1 MMMKRNVGAELG
13 ALIVMV
19 GSLLLV
25 LITLSG
31 ETRTWGIW
39 IAVLSIVGQ
48 LISIALSATDDD

>member
-1 MMMKRNVGAELG
+1 MKRNVGAEFG
-13 ALIVMV
+13 ALIVMI

-48 LISIALSATDDD
+48 LVSIFLSATDDD

>member
-1 MMMKRNVGAELG
+1 MKRKLLSEFG
-13 ALIVMV
+13 ALVVMI

-31 ETRTWGIW
+31 QTRTYGIW

-48 LISIALSATDDD
+48 VLSMILTATEGDD

>member
-1 MMMKRNVGAELG
+1 MKRNIGAEFG
-13 ALIVMV
+13 ALIVMI

-48 LISIALSATDDD
+48 LVSIFLSATDDD

>member
-1 MMMKRNVGAELG
+1 MKRNLGAEFG
-13 ALIVMV
+13 ALVVMI

-39 IAVLSIVGQ
+39 IAGISIVGQVLSIV
-48 LISIALSATDDD
+48 LSATDDD